1 MKELAFI
8 AAGVLYIAC
17 YIGIPVLVFFAL
29 LKFIFA

>member
-8 AAGVLYIAC
+8 AAAALYIAT

-29 LKFIFA
+29 LKFIFS